1 MKIFDFFL
9 GVVEENPCTITCKTS
24 DNRRPSKTLP
34 SVNLFDGTRCST
46 KTTTGVCYLG
56 NCKVTRCSY
65 RKSRKEERKKEGRK
79 EGRKGGKKE

>member
-9 GVVEENPCTITCKTS
+9 CVVEENPCKITCKTS

-34 SVNLFDGTRCST
+34 SVNLFDGTSCST

-65 RKSRKEERKKEGRK
+65 RKRRKGGREKDVRKVGRK
-79 EGRKGGKKE
+79 ERNE